1 MRTYSAREW
10 AERLT
15 MRVSPA
21 DIERL
26 GRTMLVTIDRVSSSR
41 WEAAVGRAAAL
52 GGDVRPEKMKALTD
66 SFARELGAFGA
77 GACGARAPG
86 AGAARPASRAAGRS
100 AAASSAERAVFGRA
114 LVSALESIRT
124 IKLAAATPAVGTTAT
139 LLAAMAELAWFT
151 GRAGDLILTVAALH
165 GRPSPSVEER
175 RAWMLAV
182 LIYGGSAREGFAKTI
197 NEANTG
203 LSPANGTKLPMATL
217 QTVNRLLTPR
227 LVKRYGARR
236 GAIALGTT
244 LPLGIGAI
252 VGGSA
257 NYMAVRALARH
268 ADQFF
273 SRLPYSAID
282 ATATSHIEAWTAISA
297 VVAFNS
303 IG

>member
-1 MRTYSAREW
+1 
-10 AERLT
+10 
-15 MRVSPA
+15 
-21 DIERL
+21 
-26 GRTMLVTIDRVSSSR
+26 
-41 WEAAVGRAAAL
+41 
-52 GGDVRPEKMKALTD
+52 MKALTD

-77 GACGARAPG
+77 GAGA
-86 AGAARPASRAAGRS
+86 
-100 AAASSAERAVFGRA
+100 
-114 LVSALESIRT
+114 
-124 IKLAAATPAVGTTAT
+124 AAATPAVGTTAT

-182 LIYGGSAREGFAKTI
+182 
-197 NEANTG
+197 
-203 LSPANGTKLPMATL
+203 TKLPMATL

-282 ATATSHIEAWTAISA
+282 ATATEVDGVLPSRRSD
-297 VVAFNS
+297 
-303 IG
+303 

>member
-77 GACGARAPG
+77 GAGA
-86 AGAARPASRAAGRS
+86 
-100 AAASSAERAVFGRA
+100 
-114 LVSALESIRT
+114 
-124 IKLAAATPAVGTTAT
+124 AAATPAVGTTAT

-268 ADQFF
+268 DDQFF

-282 ATATSHIEAWTAISA
+282 ATATEVDGVLPSRRSD
-297 VVAFNS
+297 
-303 IG
+303 